1 MAQNVEQEPRGTGK
15 PSLDSSRPKRGIPL
29 NRTIPILVI
38 LVPVVLILGYS
49 LLSRGGSS
57 GSGAAATAT
66 PGGPTVTPL
75 PTWTPEACAVDIVR
89 PEVEWM
95 HALMLEF
102 YDASA
107 LASQTPP
114 DRLILIIPSLQEIRR
129 RTDAVKVSGCLAKLK
144 ELEVAHM
151 NTVINTMLAFM
162 SKADTSLLV
171 EGIVQARL
179 LNEEYRK
186 EKARLL
192 GEEYIPPPTQ
202 AFTPTASGT
211 VTIQPAAAP

>member
-1 MAQNVEQEPRGTGK
+1 MASSMNQEPRGTGK
-15 PSLDSSRPKRGIPL
+15 PSLDSSRPKRGFSLKGMLPV
-29 NRTIPILVI
+29 LVI
-38 LVPVVLILGYS
+38 LVPVLLILGYS
-49 LLSRGGSS
+49 LSVRNSQAEPGPD
-57 GSGAAATAT
+57 GAVT
-66 PGGPTVTPL
+66 PGAPAGTAL
-75 PTWTPEACAVDIVR
+75 PTSTSESCATDKVR
-89 PEVEWM
+89 PEVERM

-114 DRLILIIPSLQEIRR
+114 DRLILVIPSLQEIRR
-129 RTDAVKVSGCLAKLK
+129 RTDAVKVSDCLTKLK
-144 ELEVAHM
+144 TLEVAHM

-162 SKADTSLLV
+162 SKSDSSVLL

-192 GEEYIPPPTQ
+192 GETYVPPPTQ
-202 AFTPTASGT
+202 AVTPTAGT
-211 VTIQPAAAP
+211 VTLQPSATP